1 MKALKKFLMSFKYAF
16 CGLWFCIKTGRNF
29 RVHTVAAALA
39 LYLCYI
45 TEQSVTNTAIVSI
58 LIAIVLS
65 LECLNTALE
74 QVCDEITLEKR
85 EFIKHAKD
93 ASAAA
98 VLVCAIVSLAVGIAM
113 FFNSTTLNAIASPLN
128 CGIGVLIIL
137 LSFIYVFYEDI
148 FKNDK

>member
-1 MKALKKFLMSFKYAF
+1 MKAIKKFLMSFKYAF

-29 RVHTVAAALA
+29 RVHTVAAAVA
-39 LYLCYI
+39 VYLCLI
-45 TEQSVTNTAIVSI
+45 TKQTVTNTAIVLS

-65 LECLNTALE
+65 LECINTALE

-85 EFIKHAKD
+85 ELIKRAKD

-98 VLVCAIVSLAVGIAM
+98 VLVSAIISLIVGVSM
-113 FFNSTTLNAIASPLN
+113 FFNTETLNAIATPLN
-128 CGIGVLIIL
+128 CGLGVLIVII
-137 LSFIYVFYEDI
+137 SFIYIFYEDI